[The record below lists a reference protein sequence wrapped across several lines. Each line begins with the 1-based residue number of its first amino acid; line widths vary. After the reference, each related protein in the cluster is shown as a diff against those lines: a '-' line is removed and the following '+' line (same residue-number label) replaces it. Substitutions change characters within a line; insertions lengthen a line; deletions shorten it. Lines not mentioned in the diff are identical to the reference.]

1 MTFSEDIK
9 RVTEELKNAPK
20 SINALQDYSQTVE
33 SIMDYKDA
41 RIAALQEAYL
51 EEQKERLKLEHKV
64 IMLEMEVY
72 QLKSNIS

>member
-9 RVTEELKNAPK
+9 RVTEEIKDSPK
-20 SINALQDYSQTVE
+20 SIDALHDYANTVE

-41 RIAALQEAYL
+41 RIAALQDAYY

>member
-9 RVTEELKNAPK
+9 RVTEELKDAPK
-20 SINALQDYSQTVE
+20 SINALHDYAQTVE

-41 RIAALQEAYL
+41 RIQALQEAYL

>member
-1 MTFSEDIK
+1 MTYSDDIQ
-9 RVTEELKNAPK
+9 RVKQEAPK
-20 SINALQDYSQTVE
+20 SVDALHDYAQTVE

-64 IMLEMEVY
+64 IMLEMQVY

>member
-9 RVTEELKNAPK
+9 RVKQEVPK
-20 SINALQDYSQTVE
+20 SIDALHDYAQTVE

>member
-1 MTFSEDIK
+1 MTFSDDIK
-9 RVTEELKNAPK
+9 RVKEETPK
-20 SINALQDYSQTVE
+20 SVDALNDYAQTVD